1 MNCQA
6 SLEPTPSQKHRA
18 PIGDLS
24 GPGSG
29 QWSMGNSFWTSICIN
44 LWLTPTNTILGVHSS
59 SWVNMARINQHPIN
73 TESSLHRGTSEPWI
87 EIVRRGTEHTGRE
100 GTEDSLQKRIPQMLT
115 EAVMCSMLETGQRQ
129 QQYVSVIFLISTLGM
144 WMGRKVN
151 RWMEH
156 THHSAM
162 GTSAHSDHL
171 VLSSNVGSVSP
182 SK

>member
-6 SLEPTPSQKHRA
+6 SLGPTPSRKHRA
-18 PIGDLS
+18 SIGDLS

-29 QWSMGNSFWTSICIN
+29 QWCVGNISFWPSICTN
-44 LWLTPTNTILGVHSS
+44 LSNTILGVHSS
-59 SWVNMARINQHPIN
+59 SWVSMARINQHPIN
-73 TESSLHRGTSEPWI
+73 TEPSLYRGTSEPWI

-100 GTEDSLQKRIPQMLT
+100 GTEDSLQKRIPQLLT
-115 EAVMCSMLETGQRQ
+115 EAVMCSTLETGQRRQ
-129 QQYVSVIFLISTLGM
+129 QSVSVIFLISTLGM

-151 RWMEH
+151 RWMKH

-162 GTSAHSDHL
+162 GTSACSDHL
-171 VLSSNVGSVSP
+171 VLSSKAGSVSP